1 MRGLQLADYRLFVT
15 VCHRHLPTA
24 DREMNHR
31 LSRQTRHQHPA
42 VRGRPRPAGRSRDP
56 RCLAYPY
63 LNAAWQCPVI
73 ADRR

>member
-1 MRGLQLADYRLFVT
+1 MRGLQLADHRLFVT

-42 VRGRPRPAGRSRDP
+42 ARAARGRPGQRPGGPASR
-56 RCLAYPY
+56 A
-63 LNAAWQCPVI
+63 V
-73 ADRR
+73 RRTRT